1 MALVA
6 AARECVRRMLSES
19 PGMKCLV
26 VDKWTLPCTTA
37 AYTQS
42 EILAQEVFL
51 VETLGDASDEEMRH
65 LKVRAGRRG
74 SRTQQQPL
82 FPPAPP
88 LARAHA
94 CMGCR
99 TAIAC
104 RKSAAAS
111 VYLRWGRAR
120 VRVRAEEGGAHC
132 RARVRRA
139 PEGRHAFTA
148 ECAAAPCCAV
158 ALGPQLQGACGT
170 VACVDAR
177 AVPPPGG
184 GSRGWER
191 ASILSLP
198 GRSASVCDLLCALVC
213 ADAVR

>member
-6 AARECVRRMLSES
+6 AAREYVRRMLSES

-65 LKVRAGRRG
+65 LKVRAGRRE
-74 SRTQQQPL
+74 SRTQQQRL

-111 VYLRWGRAR
+111 VYLPWGRAH

-132 RARVRRA
+132 RARAKGTQKA
-139 PEGRHAFTA
+139 PRFFGGVCS
-148 ECAAAPCCAV
+148 CA
-158 ALGPQLQGACGT
+158 LLRCG
-170 VACVDAR
+170 AR
-177 AVPPPGG
+177 ASVAGG
-184 GSRGWER
+184 VRDSGMRGRSRGA
-191 ASILSLP
+191 ASWRRKSRFGTCFHIIKPSWQKRQCMRP
-198 GRSASVCDLLCALVC
+198 AVC
-213 ADAVR
+213 ARVR

>member
-88 LARAHA
+88 LA
-94 CMGCR
+94 
-99 TAIAC
+99 
-104 RKSAAAS
+104 SAR
-111 VYLRWGRAR
+111 LHGM
-120 VRVRAEEGGAHC
+120 
-132 RARVRRA
+132 
-139 PEGRHAFTA
+139 
-148 ECAAAPCCAV
+148 
-158 ALGPQLQGACGT
+158 
-170 VACVDAR
+170 
-177 AVPPPGG
+177 
-184 GSRGWER
+184 
-191 ASILSLP
+191 
-198 GRSASVCDLLCALVC
+198 
-213 ADAVR
+213 

>member
-82 FPPAPP
+82 FPPALPSRERTLAWDVGRP
-88 LARAHA
+88 SRAARAPQQVCICVGVAPACVCVQRRAGHTAARVCEGHQKAATLLRRSVQLRPAALWRSGLSCRGRAGQWHAWTLAR
-94 CMGCR
+94 CR
-99 TAIAC
+99 
-104 RKSAAAS
+104 
-111 VYLRWGRAR
+111 LL
-120 VRVRAEEGGAHC
+120 EEE
-132 RARVRRA
+132 V
-139 PEGRHAFTA
+139 
-148 ECAAAPCCAV
+148 AV
-158 ALGPQLQGACGT
+158 GN
-170 VACVDAR
+170 V
-177 AVPPPGG
+177 
-184 GSRGWER
+184 
-191 ASILSLP
+191 LP
-198 GRSASVCDLLCALVC
+198 Y
-213 ADAVR
+213 